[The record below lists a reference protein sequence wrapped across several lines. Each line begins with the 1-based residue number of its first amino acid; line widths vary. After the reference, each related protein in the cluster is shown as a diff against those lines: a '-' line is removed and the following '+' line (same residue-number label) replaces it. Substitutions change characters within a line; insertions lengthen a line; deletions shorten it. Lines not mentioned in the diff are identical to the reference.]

1 MNFITNIFG
10 RIWALWGIVSFVITF
25 LVVFIP
31 SMLTYLWP
39 EPKSTGI
46 FICIARIW
54 MNVWLRLVGCPVK
67 IKGREHFAK
76 GFSYVVTFNHNSLLD
91 VPLSCPFV
99 PGANKTIAKKSFV
112 KVPLFGW
119 YYRKGAV
126 LVDRKSEQ
134 SRRKSFEDMKAVL
147 AKGMQMCIYP
157 EGTRNRTQEALK
169 SFYDGAFRLA
179 VDTNTAVLPAVIF
192 HTKKALPVNKTFFFL
207 PKKLEMHFLPPV
219 PVNGMS
225 VQDMKEKIFAIMSEH
240 YNKHNH

>member
-1 MNFITNIFG
+1 MNFIKNIFG
-10 RIWALWGIVSFVITF
+10 RIWALWGIASFVITF
-25 LVVFIP
+25 LIVFIP

-39 EPKSTGI
+39 DPKSTGI
-46 FICIARIW
+46 FIRIARIW
-54 MNVWLRLVGCPVK
+54 MNIWLRLVGCPVK

-76 GFSYVVTFNHNSLLD
+76 GVAYVVTFNHNSLLD
-91 VPLSCPFV
+91 VPLSCPYV

-147 AKGMQMCIYP
+147 AKGMHMCIYP
-157 EGTRNRTQEALK
+157 EGTRNRTHEPLK

-192 HTKKALPVNKTFFFL
+192 NTKKALPVNKTFYFI

-219 PVNGMS
+219 PVNGMTI
-225 VQDMKEKIFAIMSEH
+225 QELKEKIFVVMSEH
-240 YNKHNH
+240 YSKYNH